1 MKKSSLLNTRN
12 NGYFEATIMNIKNT
26 DITELKGESL
36 DIVKQNIQQLKQ
48 LFPNVFTEEKIDFDA
63 LKSELGEYYVIS
75 KSSGSGLC

>member
-1 MKKSSLLNTRN
+1 
-12 NGYFEATIMNIKNT
+12 MNIKNT

-75 KSSGSGLC
+75 KSSGSGLCWHTGSESFVETY